1 MLIQLTVKNFVLID
15 EITIDFNDGLSV
27 FTGETGAGKSL
38 MVDAISLLSGQRA
51 SASIIANN
59 KQEAIVE
66 GVFQL
71 KKDSL
76 AATIANSYGFDV
88 DDVMVFTRSISRDN
102 KNTCKINHRMVPLST
117 FKEICEAEIDI
128 HSQHDTQ
135 YLLQEK
141 NHIRLLDN
149 FLQDDRLV
157 NEVAVSYAHYLEAK
171 KYYEHILNEQ
181 LDEADRDFLEYQSN
195 EIDSFDP
202 KQQEYDDLLE
212 RQKQMMAF
220 EKISMVTNQSLETL
234 TQEEGVLEKL
244 YEVIKLLGDLHEV
257 SLGKQLSESLY
268 DSYAMIEDVKEQL
281 SDFILHLSFDDD
293 EYGLI
298 LDRLAGYDQLR
309 RRHGATIDLVLEK
322 KEAIDKK
329 LYQLDHHEQVVLEAK
344 ATMDAAYQSFEEVA
358 SKLSSSRAKAAKHL
372 KAEIQKHLKDLQL
385 PHAEFDVSFER
396 STPNKR
402 GLDKVVFQLKTN
414 PGSSLAPLAKVA
426 SGGELSRLMLGLKAI
441 FTPLQGCGTII
452 FDEIDVGVSGA
463 VAHKVGLKMHELSK
477 QVQTF
482 TITHLPVVSCFGKTH
497 FDVRKHSNH
506 NTTTVSIVP
515 LNVEQRIEQL
525 ALMASGNNN
534 QPALNA
540 ASALLEQI
548 QEEIARG

>member
-1 MLIQLTVKNFVLID
+1 VLIQLTVKNFVLID
-15 EITIDFNDGLSV
+15 ELTIEFEDGLSV

-51 SASIIANN
+51 STSIIANS
-59 KQEAIVE
+59 KQEAVVE

-76 AATIANSYGFDV
+76 AATIAKGYDFDV
-88 DDVMVFTRSISRDN
+88 KDVMVFTRSISRDN

-117 FKEICEAEIDI
+117 FKEILEAEIDI

-149 FLQDDRLV
+149 FLQNQTLA
-157 NEVAVSYAHYLEAK
+157 NEVSKAYSHYQEANN
-171 KYYEHILNEQ
+171 YYQQILNEQ
-181 LDEADRDFLEYQSN
+181 LDEADRDFLEYQRN

-202 KQQEYDDLLE
+202 KQQEYDELLD
-212 RQKQMMAF
+212 RQKQMIAF
-220 EKISMVTNQSLETL
+220 EKISTISNQSLQAL
-234 TQEEGVLEKL
+234 TQEEGVLENL
-244 YEVIKLLGDLHEV
+244 YVVIKLLADLHEV
-257 SLGKQLSESLY
+257 PLAKQLSESLY
-268 DSYAMIEDVKEQL
+268 DGYAIIEDVKEQL
-281 SDFILHLSFDDD
+281 SEYLLHLSFDDD

-309 RRHGATIDLVLEK
+309 RRHGATIDLIVEK
-322 KEAIDKK
+322 KENIDKK

-344 ATMDAAYQSFEEVA
+344 ETMDLAYKIFEKV
-358 SKLSSSRAKAAKHL
+358 SLKLSNERAKAAKLL
-372 KAEIQKHLKDLQL
+372 KTNIQKHLKDLQL

-396 STPNKR
+396 TAPSKR
-402 GLDKVVFQLKTN
+402 GLDKIVFLLKTN

-463 VAHKVGLKMHELSK
+463 VAHKVGLKMHELSQ

-482 TITHLPVVSCFGKTH
+482 TITHLPVVSCFGNTH
-497 FDVRKHSNH
+497 FDVRKHSNQ
-506 NTTTVSIVP
+506 NTTTVTIVA
-515 LNVEQRIEQL
+515 LNDEQRVEQL

-540 ASALLEQI
+540 AHALLEQI

>member
-15 EITIDFNDGLSV
+15 ELTIDFNDGLSV

-51 SASIIANN
+51 STAIIANN

-76 AATIANSYGFDV
+76 AATIAKGYDFDV
-88 DDVMVFTRSISRDN
+88 EDIMVFTRSISRDN

-117 FKEICEAEIDI
+117 FKEILEAEIDI

-149 FLQDDRLV
+149 FLQNQVLV
-157 NEVAVSYAHYLEAK
+157 NEVAVAFAHYQASK
-171 KYYEHILNEQ
+171 KNYEQILNEQ
-181 LDEADRDFLEYQSN
+181 LDEADRGFLEYQSN
-195 EIDSFDP
+195 EIDSFNP
-202 KQQEYDDLLE
+202 KQQEYDELLE

-220 EKISMVTNQSLETL
+220 EKISTITNQSLETL

-244 YEVIKLLGDLHEV
+244 YVVIKLLGDLHEV
-257 SLGKQLSESLY
+257 PLAKQLSESLY
-268 DSYAMIEDVKEQL
+268 DGYAIIEDVKEQL
-281 SDFILHLSFDDD
+281 SDYLLHLSFDDD
-293 EYGLI
+293 EYGVV

-309 RRHGATIDLVLEK
+309 RRHGATIDLVLAK
-322 KEAIDKK
+322 KETIDKK

-344 ATMDAAYQSFEEVA
+344 ATMDLAYQSFEEV
-358 SKLSSSRAKAAKHL
+358 SIKLSNDRAKAAKLL
-372 KAEIQKHLKDLQL
+372 KNEIQKHLKDLQL

-396 STPNKR
+396 TVPNKR
-402 GLDKVVFQLKTN
+402 GLDKIVFQLKTN

-482 TITHLPVVSCFGKTH
+482 TITHLPVVSCFGNTH
-497 FDVRKHSNH
+497 FDVRKQSNQ

-515 LNVEQRIEQL
+515 LNVEQRVEQL
-525 ALMASGNNN
+525 ALMASGNSN

-540 ASALLEQI
+540 AHALLEQI